1 MGFMLRNDVGIDL
14 GTASVLVYVKG
25 KGIVLQ
31 EPSVVAIDQF
41 TNKFLAVGEEARK
54 MLGRTPGN
62 IVAVRPLK
70 EGVISDYNITQR
82 MLKYFIE
89 KSLGRMLLK
98 PRLIVCVPSGC
109 TEVEKRAVIEAAN
122 EEGGVL
128 RVDSFLNHRL
138 DIEFLNEVGLYFR
151 DKFRGLGINK
161 ILTIESSGIA
171 IATITAQYL
180 HVPVVFAK
188 KNVHINLPDEVYIED
203 VHSFTQ
209 KKNNKLVVAKKYLN
223 KDDKILI
230 VDDFL
235 AKGNALKAL
244 LSMVQKAGGTVEG
257 IGIVIEKTYQGG
269 GDEIRKQGYNLL
281 SLAKIKSMENGTVQ
295 FAD

>member
-1 MGFMLRNDVGIDL
+1 M
-14 GTASVLVYVKG
+14 
-25 KGIVLQ
+25 
-31 EPSVVAIDQF
+31 E
-41 TNKFLAVGEEARK
+41 
-54 MLGRTPGN
+54 
-62 IVAVRPLK
+62 
-70 EGVISDYNITQR
+70 
-82 MLKYFIE
+82 
-89 KSLGRMLLK
+89 LLK
-98 PRLIVCVPSGC
+98 QKIL
-109 TEVEKRAVIEAAN
+109 TEGKVED
-122 EEGGVL
+122 GGVL

-151 DKFRGLGINK
+151 DK

-203 VHSFTQ
+203 VDSFTQ

-223 KDDKILI
+223 EDDKILI

-235 AKGNALKAL
+235 AKGNALRAL
-244 LSMVQKAGGTVEG
+244 LSMVKKAGGSVEG

-269 GDEIRKQGYNLL
+269 GDEIRKEGYNLV

>member
-1 MGFMLRNDVGIDL
+1 M
-14 GTASVLVYVKG
+14 
-25 KGIVLQ
+25 
-31 EPSVVAIDQF
+31 E
-41 TNKFLAVGEEARK
+41 
-54 MLGRTPGN
+54 
-62 IVAVRPLK
+62 
-70 EGVISDYNITQR
+70 
-82 MLKYFIE
+82 
-89 KSLGRMLLK
+89 LLK
-98 PRLIVCVPSGC
+98 QKIL
-109 TEVEKRAVIEAAN
+109 TEGKVED
-122 EEGGVL
+122 GGVL

-151 DKFRGLGINK
+151 DKFKGLGINK

-203 VHSFTQ
+203 VDSFTQ

-223 KDDKILI
+223 EDDKILI

-244 LSMVQKAGGTVEG
+244 LSMVKKAGGSVEG

-269 GDEIRKQGYNLL
+269 GDEIRKEGYNLV

>member
-1 MGFMLRNDVGIDL
+1 M
-14 GTASVLVYVKG
+14 
-25 KGIVLQ
+25 
-31 EPSVVAIDQF
+31 
-41 TNKFLAVGEEARK
+41 RK
-54 MLGRTPGN
+54 T
-62 IVAVRPLK
+62 
-70 EGVISDYNITQR
+70 E
-82 MLKYFIE
+82 
-89 KSLGRMLLK
+89 LLK
-98 PRLIVCVPSGC
+98 QKIL
-109 TEVEKRAVIEAAN
+109 TEGKV

-281 SLAKIKSMENGTVQ
+281 SLAKIKSMESGTVQ